1 MSLLTLGLENERSTP
16 SSSSLDSSVA
26 ARNRFA
32 EACGYGIAVVGMQD
46 QWLLLALTA
55 AKAPRPA
62 IPFLEAGPLHQLGSD
77 LG

>member
-1 MSLLTLGLENERSTP
+1 LSLLTHGLEKDRSTP

-32 EACGYGIAVVGMQD
+32 EACGYGIAVIGMQD
-46 QWLLLALTA
+46 QWLLVPLMA
-55 AKAPRPA
+55 AKAPGPV
-62 IPFLEAGPLHQLGSD
+62 ITLLEAGPLHQLGSD

>member
-1 MSLLTLGLENERSTP
+1 LSLLTLGLEKDRSTP
-16 SSSSLDSSVA
+16 SSSNLDSNVV

-46 QWLLLALTA
+46 QWLLMALTA
-55 AKAPRPA
+55 AKAPGPA

>member
-1 MSLLTLGLENERSTP
+1 MLTLGLENERSTP

-46 QWLLLALTA
+46 QWLLVALTA
-55 AKAPRPA
+55 AKAPGPA
-62 IPFLEAGPLHQLGSD
+62 IALLDAGPADEVSGD

>member
-1 MSLLTLGLENERSTP
+1 
-16 SSSSLDSSVA
+16 VA

-55 AKAPRPA
+55 AKAPGPA
-62 IPFLEAGPLHQLGSD
+62 ITLLEAGPLHQLGSD

>member
-1 MSLLTLGLENERSTP
+1 LSLLTLGLEKDRSTP
-16 SSSSLDSSVA
+16 SSSNLDSNVV

-55 AKAPRPA
+55 AKAPGPA
-62 IPFLEAGPLHQLGSD
+62 ITLLEAGPLHQLGSD
-77 LG
+77 LS